1 MLDNLMT
8 LIAVAAA
15 LAAAGALAAAVLAP
29 PYLLWRS
36 IRRQAADGP
45 QSRSRSCRWVPNSSA

>member
-1 MLDNLMT
+1 MDNLIP

-36 IRRQAADGP
+36 IWRRAADGP
-45 QSRSRSCRWVPNSSA
+45 QSRSRSCRWAAKSSA